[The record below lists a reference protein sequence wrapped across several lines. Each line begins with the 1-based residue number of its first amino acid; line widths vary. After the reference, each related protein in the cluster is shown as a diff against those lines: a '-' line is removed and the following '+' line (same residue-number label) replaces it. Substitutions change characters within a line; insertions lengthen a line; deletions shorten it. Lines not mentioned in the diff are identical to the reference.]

1 MNANLNKNSRTVA
14 AVGISVALIAV
25 LQALAE
31 ILQKVGMPVS
41 LALGLLPVLVAA
53 QFYGPKVGAI
63 CGGFFGIASL
73 IIAVVYS
80 SAIPL
85 YSVAIN
91 PLVSV
96 LPRILAGVASGLVY
110 KGVKSKIKNEK
121 KSVAAASVAATVSG
135 VLTNTVLFLGFF
147 FLFAGGKT
155 YGSVTVDFRW
165 IMASVVSIN
174 AVIELGS
181 FSVIVPLVVGAL
193 EKSAK

>member
-31 ILQKVGMPVS
+31 ILQKVGLPVS

-63 CGGFFGIASL
+63 CGGFFGITSL

-110 KGVKSKIKNEK
+110 KGIKNKIKNEK
-121 KSVAAASVAATVSG
+121 KSVAASVAATVSG

-174 AVIELGS
+174 AAIELAS

>member
-63 CGGFFGIASL
+63 CGGFFGIISL

-96 LPRILAGVASGLVY
+96 LPRILVGVASGLVY
-110 KGVKSKIKNEK
+110 KGIKNKIKNEK
-121 KSVAAASVAATVSG
+121 RSVAAASVAATVSG

-155 YGSVTVDFRW
+155 YGSVTVDFKW
-165 IMASVVSIN
+165 ILASVVSIN
-174 AVIELGS
+174 AAIELGS

>member
-63 CGGFFGIASL
+63 CGGFFGITSL

-96 LPRILAGVASGLVY
+96 LPRILVGVASGLVY
-110 KGVKSKIKNEK
+110 KGIKNKIKNEK
-121 KSVAAASVAATVSG
+121 RSVAATVSG

-155 YGSVTVDFRW
+155 YGSVTVDFKW
-165 IMASVVSIN
+165 ILASVVSIN
-174 AVIELGS
+174 AAIELGS

>member
-1 MNANLNKNSRTVA
+1 MNSNVNNKSKSVA
-14 AVGISVALIAV
+14 IVGIVVALIVV

-41 LALGLLPVLVAA
+41 LALGLVPVLLAA
-53 QFYGPKVGAI
+53 QIYGPKIGAI
-63 CGGFFGIASL
+63 CGGFFGITSL
-73 IIAVVYS
+73 AIAVIYS

-96 LPRILAGVASGLVY
+96 LPRILVGVVSGLVFE
-110 KGVKSKIKNEK
+110 KFKNKTNK
-121 KSVAAASVAATVSG
+121 KKTALASVVSTVAG

-155 YGSVTVDFRW
+155 YGGVTVDFKW
-165 IMASVVSIN
+165 ILASVVSLN
-174 AVIELGS
+174 AAIELVS
-181 FSVIVPLVVGAL
+181 FSVICPAIVLAL
-193 EKSAK
+193 KKSSL

>member
-63 CGGFFGIASL
+63 CGGFFGITSL

-96 LPRILAGVASGLVY
+96 LPRILVGVASGLVY

-165 IMASVVSIN
+165 ILASVVSIN
-174 AVIELGS
+174 AAIELGS

>member
-1 MNANLNKNSRTVA
+1 M
-14 AVGISVALIAV
+14 
-25 LQALAE
+25 
-31 ILQKVGMPVS
+31 
-41 LALGLLPVLVAA
+41 
-53 QFYGPKVGAI
+53 
-63 CGGFFGIASL
+63 
-73 IIAVVYS
+73 
-80 SAIPL
+80 
-85 YSVAIN
+85 
-91 PLVSV
+91 
-96 LPRILAGVASGLVY
+96 GVASGLVY
-110 KGVKSKIKNEK
+110 KGIKNKIKNEK

-174 AVIELGS
+174 AAIELGS

>member
-53 QFYGPKVGAI
+53 EFYGPKVGTI
-63 CGGFFGIASL
+63 CGGFFGITSL

-110 KGVKSKIKNEK
+110 KGIKNKIKNEK

-165 IMASVVSIN
+165 ILASVVSIN

>member
-53 QFYGPKVGAI
+53 EFYGPKVGAI
-63 CGGFFGIASL
+63 CGGFFGIPSL

-96 LPRILAGVASGLVY
+96 LPRILVGVASGLVY
-110 KGVKSKIKNEK
+110 KGIKNKIKNEK

-174 AVIELGS
+174 AAIELVS

>member
-1 MNANLNKNSRTVA
+1 MNANVNKNSRTVA

-63 CGGFFGIASL
+63 CGGFFGIISL

-96 LPRILAGVASGLVY
+96 LPRILVGVASGLVY
-110 KGVKSKIKNEK
+110 KGIKNKIKNEK
-121 KSVAAASVAATVSG
+121 KSVAASVAATVSG

-174 AVIELGS
+174 AAIELAS

>member
-1 MNANLNKNSRTVA
+1 MA

-63 CGGFFGIASL
+63 CGGFFGITSL

-80 SAIPL
+80 FAIPL

-96 LPRILAGVASGLVY
+96 LPRILAGVATGLVY
-110 KGVKSKIKNEK
+110 KGIKNKIKNEK

-174 AVIELGS
+174 AAIELGS

>member
-53 QFYGPKVGAI
+53 EFYGPKVGAI
-63 CGGFFGIASL
+63 CGGFFGITSL

-110 KGVKSKIKNEK
+110 KGVKSKIKNENYQK
-121 KSVAAASVAATVSG
+121 KV
-135 VLTNTVLFLGFF
+135 
-147 FLFAGGKT
+147 K
-155 YGSVTVDFRW
+155 
-165 IMASVVSIN
+165 
-174 AVIELGS
+174 
-181 FSVIVPLVVGAL
+181 
-193 EKSAK
+193 

>member
-31 ILQKVGMPVS
+31 ILQKVGLPVS

-53 QFYGPKVGAI
+53 EFYGPKVGAI
-63 CGGFFGIASL
+63 CGGFFGITSL

-110 KGVKSKIKNEK
+110 KGIKNKIKNEK
-121 KSVAAASVAATVSG
+121 KSVAASVAATVSG

-174 AVIELGS
+174 AAIELAS

>member
-53 QFYGPKVGAI
+53 EFYGPKVGAI
-63 CGGFFGIASL
+63 CGGFFGITNL

-110 KGVKSKIKNEK
+110 KGIKNKIKNEK

-174 AVIELGS
+174 AAIELAS

>member
-53 QFYGPKVGAI
+53 EFYGPKVGAI
-63 CGGFFGIASL
+63 CGGFFGSTSL
-73 IIAVVYS
+73 IIAGVYS

-96 LPRILAGVASGLVY
+96 LPRILTGVASGLVY

-174 AVIELGS
+174 AAIELVS